1 MKLERV
7 TDELS
12 EVIDRITKR
21 ESSINENMSDMGSEY
36 KNKNEEFKKIES

>member
-12 EVIDRITKR
+12 EVIDRISKR
-21 ESSINENMSDMGSEY
+21 ESNINENMSDMGSEY
-36 KNKNEEFKKIES
+36 KNLN